1 MILDLSQQVAEL
13 RAHLAAERVAE
24 AATLLATTLQRPE
37 LTGQPALRVQLA
49 LAAAELARRSGH
61 RRDARQWLSDARR
74 ALAELPVGETQREL
88 ATEVAWGEASEAIAA
103 GAHARAARLL
113 EASMADAR
121 TLFSGQ
127 ALRFH
132 RALGAIAARQGRAE
146 VAVSHYRLALQQL
159 DEDRDPDLAARLRS
173 NLAMVELQ
181 RGGFQ
186 EALQL
191 IARAIHYRSRPGA
204 AAAPLANSLAVQAM
218 IAESSGRSPDWD
230 RPLELAR
237 SSGDNVLYVEI
248 ALRSAQYR
256 YRSGGGAGAGL
267 VLRAAERLLAE
278 VGRQEPMLRAL
289 WLETRALE
297 QWVDGGAERAIPG
310 FLEALE
316 AFEALDAV
324 WQALRVELSLGVVE
338 AEAGRAETGRARAVR
353 VCRRA
358 AALGL
363 ELPMEAASRALVIE
377 AARAGDPTCA
387 AWARRHGWPAP
398 LPQVGGA
405 TLDPASGTLSIG
417 AFSRVMG
424 PRSLL
429 FRLLWLLAEGGSRG
443 VTVRELER
451 RLWRRSPPGPART
464 TRLRSLIA
472 RARSLT
478 APEHVVILTV
488 AGEGRYRWNPDVDV
502 VALGRAEKA
511 LQDSPSR

>member
-1 MILDLSQQVAEL
+1 MILELSQQVAEL

-37 LTGQPALRVQLA
+37 LAGEPALRVQLA

-61 RRDARQWLSDARR
+61 RRDARQWLSDARW
-74 ALAELPVGETQREL
+74 ALAEVAAGETHREL

-159 DEDRDPDLAARLRS
+159 DEGRDPDLVARLRS

-181 RGGFQ
+181 RGGF
-186 EALQL
+186 EVARRL
-191 IARAIHYRSRPGA
+191 IAAAIQTRSQPGS

-218 IAESSGRSPDWD
+218 IAEGSGQVPDWD
-230 RPLELAR
+230 LPLALAR

-248 ALRSAQYR
+248 ALRSSQYR
-256 YRSGGGAGAGL
+256 YRSTAAEGATPL
-267 VLRAAERLLAE
+267 LRAAELLLTD
-278 VGRQEPMLRAL
+278 VGRQEPLLRAL

-297 QWVDGGAERAIPG
+297 QWTTRGAEGAIPG

-338 AEAGRAETGRARAVR
+338 AEAGRGETGRARAMR

-363 ELPMEAASRALVIE
+363 ELPMETAARELVIE
-377 AARAGDPTCA
+377 AAKAGDSTCA
-387 AWARRHGWPAP
+387 AWARRRGWPAP
-398 LPQVGGA
+398 QPHVAGVQ
-405 TLDPASGTLSIG
+405 LDPASGGLRIG
-417 AFSRVMG
+417 AFHRVMG

-429 FRLLWLLAEGGSRG
+429 FRLLWLLAEAGTRG

-464 TRLRSLIA
+464 ARLRSLIA

-478 APEHVVILTV
+478 APDHVLILTV
-488 AGEGRYRWNPDVDV
+488 GGAGRYRWNPEVGLLRQPAGQEEAVDG
-502 VALGRAEKA
+502 A
-511 LQDSPSR
+511 D